1 MITVVYFVRHAEPN
15 YENHDDMTRELSAK
29 GLKDRKLVTKF
40 LMDKNIQIVLSS
52 PYKRAVDTV
61 REFAEK
67 KEMDID
73 IIDGF
78 RERKVDSLWIEDF
91 NSFCK
96 KQWEDFEYKLSD
108 GECLKEVQDRNI
120 LALKNIVE
128 KFKGKNI
135 VVGSHGTALS
145 TIVNYYDKKF
155 GYSDFNEI
163 RQLMPWVVKF
173 VFDEE
178 TCVDIQKYNLFGC
191 QRDVPFVMI
200 LGSKGYPDDII

>member
-67 KEMDID
+67 KEMNID

-173 VFDEE
+173 VFDKE

-191 QRDVPFVMI
+191 QRDVPFVMVGRI
-200 LGSKGYPDDII
+200 